1 VTIGESVRRHLVTAL
16 GLLGLSWGVAG
27 CATAVDP
34 ADAKLADFKS
44 DGCSLFPDGT
54 YYSCCYLHD
63 VAYWPGGPADERERA
78 DKSLR
83 ACIQDMTQNVALA
96 EAMYQAVRVGGGPEL
111 PTSYRWGYGWPFP
124 YRQAYAPLDAA
135 ERAQVVEK
143 TQKLCSSMRVNPST
157 GGVVVDVGREI
168 GLAQARLIC
177 PSL

>member
-1 VTIGESVRRHLVTAL
+1 MTIGARVQRPLVTAL
-16 GLLGLSWGVAG
+16 SLLWLSWGVAG

-34 ADAKLADFKS
+34 ADVKLADFKS

-63 VAYWPGGPADERERA
+63 VAYWPSGPADERERA
-78 DKSLR
+78 DRSLR
-83 ACIQDMTQNVALA
+83 ACVLDMTQNGALA

-124 YRQAYAPLDAA
+124 YRKDYAPLNAA

-143 TQKLCSSMRVNPST
+143 TQKLCSTMRLNPST

-168 GLAQARLIC
+168 SLAQARQIC
-177 PSL
+177 PGL

>member
-1 VTIGESVRRHLVTAL
+1 MTIGDGARRHLET
-16 GLLGLSWGVAG
+16 GLSVLWLAWGVAG

-34 ADAKLADFKS
+34 VGVKLADFKS

-63 VAYWPGGPADERERA
+63 VAYWSGGTADERERA

-83 ACIQDMTQNVALA
+83 ACVLDITRNAALA
-96 EAMYQAVRVGGGPEL
+96 EAMYQGVRVGGGPEL

-124 YRQAYAPLDAA
+124 YRKDYAPLRA
-135 ERAQVVEK
+135 EERTQLAEK
-143 TQKLCSSMRVNPST
+143 TRTLCASMRVNPAT

-168 GLAQARLIC
+168 SLAQARQVC
-177 PSL
+177 PGL

>member
-1 VTIGESVRRHLVTAL
+1 MTIGERVRRRLVTAL
-16 GLLGLSWGVAG
+16 SLLWLSWGVAG

-34 ADAKLADFKS
+34 ADVKLADFKS

-63 VAYWPGGPADERERA
+63 VAYWPSGPADERERA
-78 DKSLR
+78 DRSLR
-83 ACIQDMTQNVALA
+83 ACVLNMTQNAALA

-124 YRQAYAPLDAA
+124 YRKDYAPLNAA
-135 ERAQVVEK
+135 ERAQVAEK
-143 TQKLCSSMRVNPST
+143 TQKLCSMMRVNPST

-168 GLAQARLIC
+168 SLAQAGQIC
-177 PSL
+177 PGQ

>member
-1 VTIGESVRRHLVTAL
+1 MTIGESVRRQLAPAL
-16 GLLGLSWGVAG
+16 GLAWLSWGAAG

-34 ADAKLADFKS
+34 ARVELADFKS
-44 DGCSLFPDGT
+44 DGCSLFPDGS

-63 VAYWPGGPADERERA
+63 VAYWPGGTAGEREGA

-83 ACIQDMTQNVALA
+83 ACVLDVTQNAALA
-96 EAMYQAVRVGGGPEL
+96 EAMYQGVRVGGGPEL

-124 YRQAYAPLDAA
+124 YRKDYAPLSAV
-135 ERAQVVEK
+135 ERAQLVEK
-143 TQKLCSSMRVNPST
+143 TRKLCDSMRVNPVT

-168 GLAQARLIC
+168 SLAQARQIC

>member
-1 VTIGESVRRHLVTAL
+1 VTCGASVRRHLVTAL
-16 GLLGLSWGVAG
+16 NLLWLSWGVAG

-34 ADAKLADFKS
+34 ADVKLADFKS

-63 VAYWPGGPADERERA
+63 VAYWPSGPADERERA
-78 DKSLR
+78 DRSLR
-83 ACIQDMTQNVALA
+83 ACVLNMTQNAALA

-124 YRQAYAPLDAA
+124 YRKDYAPLNAA
-135 ERAQVVEK
+135 EQAQVVEK
-143 TQKLCSSMRVNPST
+143 TQKLCSTMRVNPST

-168 GLAQARLIC
+168 SLAQARQIC
-177 PSL
+177 PGL